1 MFLCS
6 SKSCSLFRVPSP
18 LGQLSMHE
26 LLPPAESKRDC
37 KGNIRQIKG
46 VGDGIM
52 TSWVWRLTYLTVSH
66 CFKFVLSFWSH
77 SCLISCCVSSW
88 CLFPIPLFEAS
99 RIKVDRQQWIWTSSS
114 SKFFIGIFSTT
125 SSASHDPLHYS
136 SLVGS
141 KLQSSSPWCINE
153 IWKVIIS

>member
-1 MFLCS
+1 VFLCS
-6 SKSCSLFRVPSP
+6 SKFFYLFTVASP
-18 LGQLSMHE
+18 LDQLRMSYYHQRK
-26 LLPPAESKRDC
+26 PRDC
-37 KGNIRQIKG
+37 KGNIRQIER
-46 VGDGIM
+46 VGHGFLM
-52 TSWVWRLTYLTVSH
+52 SWVWHLTYPTLWH
-66 CFKFVLSFWSH
+66 CFRFVLNFSSRR
-77 SCLISCCVSSW
+77 CLISCCVSFL